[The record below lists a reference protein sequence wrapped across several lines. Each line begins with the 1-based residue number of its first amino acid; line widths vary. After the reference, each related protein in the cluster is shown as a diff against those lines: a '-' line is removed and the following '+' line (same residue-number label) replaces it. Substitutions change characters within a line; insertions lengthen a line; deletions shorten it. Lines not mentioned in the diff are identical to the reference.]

1 MRDFRRC
8 PENRIVVSTIT
19 HTALLVGLQAP
30 CNDEVWSDFCAR
42 YQPLLISVGRR
53 LGLSEQDAQ
62 DAAQDTLLAFAEG
75 YRKGHY
81 DRSKGRLRTWLF
93 GIAVKKI
100 RDVQRRN
107 GRNFVVV
114 EPVDKTSILNGLA
127 DEHSVSQ
134 VWESEWEKRVF
145 QACLENVCRHMEVST
160 VQAFELFVLKEWP
173 ADKVAAHLGLSRNAV
188 FKAKR
193 RVLSRMRETY
203 KYLQANW

>member
-1 MRDFRRC
+1 
-8 PENRIVVSTIT
+8 VSTVT

-30 CNDEVWSDFCAR
+30 SNDEVWSDFCTR
-42 YQPLLISVGRR
+42 YQPLLVAVGRR
-53 LGLSEQDAQ
+53 LGLSDQDAQ
-62 DAAQDTLLAFAEG
+62 DAAQEALLAFAEG
-75 YRKGHY
+75 YGKGKY

-100 RDVQRRN
+100 RDIQRRN
-107 GRNFVVV
+107 GRNFVIV
-114 EPVDKTSILNGLA
+114 EPVDKSRVLDGLP
-127 DEHSVSQ
+127 DDHSVSEI
-134 VWESEWEKRVF
+134 WESEWERRLLQV
-145 QACLENVCRHMEVST
+145 CMENVCRHMEVST

-173 ADKVAAHLGLSRNAV
+173 ADQVASHLGVSRNAV